1 MAVRKLVGG
10 MERLKAVAHDAGNV
24 LASMI
29 LCKEIYKGGMNMNI
43 KNYITGVLRVDISSF
58 NLAMQKRIE
67 EALPRKFRRVTGPTQ
82 TPVKSTHVDA
92 AAAQS
97 DAKMLRKR
105 KSRKVKQS
113 SRQISIGQEGR

>member
-1 MAVRKLVGG
+1 M
-10 MERLKAVAHDAGNV
+10 D
-24 LASMI
+24 
-29 LCKEIYKGGMNMNI
+29 I
-43 KNYITGVLRVDISSF
+43 KNYITRVLRVDISSF

-67 EALPRKFRRVTGPTQ
+67 EALPRKFPRVTRPTQ
-82 TPVKSTHVDA
+82 TAVKSTLVDA

-97 DAKMLRKR
+97 DAKMPRRR